1 MAYIPCVTIHLAG
14 EELNNCNKVVES
26 EHTNYSIETIMAWYR
41 GFKEDCPDG
50 KLTPQ
55 AFMQVY
61 GSSFL
66 SANTKEFCDYVF
78 KNFDTDGNGFID
90 FKEFLLAIHVTSCGS
105 AEDKLNWAFRYRNT
119 SFI

>member
-1 MAYIPCVTIHLAG
+1 MSWLTF
-14 EELNNCNKVVES
+14 S

-50 KLTPQ
+50 RLTPK
-55 AFMQVY
+55 AFMHVY

-78 KNFDTDGNGFID
+78 RNFDKDRNGYID

-105 AEDKLNWAFRYRNT
+105 PEDKLGWAFR
-119 SFI
+119 